1 MLRDLCVGAVSSGI
15 CSGDESCL
23 SVRIYSHNP
32 ESLSSGDFNELFSG
46 DRNMSERGECQL
58 IYYSFFTSTAEK
70 QLKVAPVR
78 AHMCVCVRERMCVC
92 VCVCV

>member
-1 MLRDLCVGAVSSGI
+1 
-15 CSGDESCL
+15 
-23 SVRIYSHNP
+23 
-32 ESLSSGDFNELFSG
+32 
-46 DRNMSERGECQL
+46 MSERGECQL

-92 VCVCV
+92 VCVCVTKTIMNRGGFTEMHLSSKNVKYKLLLLLISY